1 MLRINKVDGKHSI
14 ICDDKDLQAQ
24 VDAVNPIRDML
35 KDRSKCL
42 LYTKNENVYIR
53 FISGFILK
61 NGGLDRYDT
70 IHIISFDDKDNIM
83 VTLLINNEIEQRFI
97 FKGQYA

>member
-1 MLRINKVDGKHSI
+1 MIIININDDGYSI
-14 ICDDKDLQAQ
+14 HQDGVIFPDQRESNT
-24 VDAVNPIRDML
+24 VIENML
-35 KDRSKCL
+35 KDKSKCV
-42 LYTKNENVYIR
+42 LYTKNENAYIR